1 MQTMRDQVWLGILN
15 TDRAIRYC
23 SALSDRFHGRHRWFT
38 FFVAISAPIAAV
50 TVLSQMPDWLPT
62 VILLVSTLAVT
73 WAYITDYSGK
83 AATASAA
90 RSQFNELATEWR
102 ELWYSGNLTL
112 DRIVILQLKYTR
124 IDGGLSLEED
134 TNLNSRV
141 QVDSDRVIEQEFNIS
156 RS

>member
-1 MQTMRDQVWLGILN
+1 
-15 TDRAIRYC
+15 
-23 SALSDRFHGRHRWFT
+23 
-38 FFVAISAPIAAV
+38 
-50 TVLSQMPDWLPT
+50 MPDWLPT